1 MSDTAVVAVTF
12 IVSYGLILGYAIFLH
27 VRSRTTGS

>member
-1 MSDTAVVAVTF
+1 MSDTAVVAIAF
-12 IVSYGLILGYAIFLH
+12 IVSYGLILGYALFLH

>member
-12 IVSYGLILGYAIFLH
+12 VVSYGLILAYAIFLH

>member
-12 IVSYGLILGYAIFLH
+12 VVSYGAILGYAIYLH
-27 VRSRTTGS
+27 MRGRGSGS